1 MNCASCGAACA
12 MCELLGMSSNR
23 LATLNLSLTKLAAHG
38 GLTGSHKDGWGVG
51 YYEGFDVRL
60 IKEAEAAAG
69 SDWIN
74 FLEQHDLRSQIV
86 MAHIRTATMG
96 DKVYRNTQPFARE
109 LAGRMHLFAHNGWLP
124 GINDSPLFK
133 LKQFHPVGET
143 DSEVAFCAL
152 LDRLSGI
159 WIGPGEI
166 PSQEVRMAILLSFA
180 AELRVLGPAN
190 FLYSDG
196 QILVGHG
203 HRRKQASGCKIV
215 PPGLV
220 YLHRHCRRRSE
231 VLLANG
237 VTVEGVDQTM
247 TLLASV
253 PLTDEP
259 WQPMGEGELAAVCN
273 GEVTIY
279 HPNER

>member
-1 MNCASCGAACA
+1 
-12 MCELLGMSSNR
+12 
-23 LATLNLSLTKLAAHG
+23 
-38 GLTGSHKDGWGVG
+38 
-51 YYEGFDVRL
+51 
-60 IKEAEAAAG
+60 
-69 SDWIN
+69 
-74 FLEQHDLRSQIV
+74 
-86 MAHIRTATMG
+86 
-96 DKVYRNTQPFARE
+96 
-109 LAGRMHLFAHNGWLP
+109 MHLFAHNGWLP

-133 LKQFHPVGET
+133 LKRFHPVGET

-166 PSQEVRMAILLSFA
+166 PSQEERIAILLSFA
-180 AELRVLGPAN
+180 AELRALGPAN

-203 HRRKQASGCKIV
+203 HRRKQATGSKIE

-220 YLHRHCRRRSE
+220 YLHRHCGRRSE
-231 VLLANG
+231 VLMANG
-237 VTVEGVDQTM
+237 VTVEGADQTM

-259 WQPMGEGELAAVCN
+259 WQPMGEGELVAVCN